1 MSPDEEAQNFFHD
14 GSENHDSGLHLFVGK
29 RFTPNWFV
37 ELKHADLQA
46 SATTQ
51 DATRGSYAPTLTGT
65 TVTPGIQALRLAGRS
80 ERVRNGDRKACSPG
94 RGVSATWTAM
104 ALSIRRTAVRIHRET
119 ASSTKRGC
127 AIPMD
132 VDNDGVRGNED
143 RCPDTVAGV
152 PVDARGC
159 EVADEIRLQGV
170 HFETNSERRAK
181 TVRDLLINSGV
192 ADERLS
198 WRGYGESGPIADNA
212 TAEGREQNRRVVLRI
227 LRR

>member
-1 MSPDEEAQNFFHD
+1 MQSRPRRVSDTGGDGIIDTEDRCPDTPRD
-14 GSENHDSGLHLFVGK
+14 GIID
-29 RFTPNWFV
+29 
-37 ELKHADLQA
+37 
-46 SATTQ
+46 
-51 DATRGSYAPTLTGT
+51 
-65 TVTPGIQALRLAGRS
+65 
-80 ERVRNGDRKACSPG
+80 
-94 RGVSATWTAM
+94 
-104 ALSIRRTAVRIHRET
+104 ET
-119 ASSTKRGC
+119 GC